1 MKKFMSMVLA
11 FVLVTIVMPTGVLAE
26 KKDTLTVD
34 GDQTISEDSTYGAL
48 KMTSGTLTIEEGKTL
63 TIDGEGDEANVGTGK
78 MVYVTGGKIVV
89 KKGASLVIT
98 NATEEMYA
106 ALRTENAIIEVNGG
120 ILDISNNKTRGMDTT
135 IGLVMTITDGGKLI
149 VNNNTL
155 NAMNGV
161 GANGSITVTDSYVES
176 KDNLLGGL
184 NGKFILNGKSE
195 MVATGNGL
203 SGVVF
208 ADGSVISGT
217 SVVTIEDNNT
227 TENTEKA
234 DLLLTGTLS
243 VNDDANLFASTI
255 GPVKNTWGSYDVV
268 KNTNVL
274 VDGSSAVVA
283 VGVVVAFCDG
293 EATTNESCAAENQVT
308 NEFNIANGV
317 ILGYD
322 FDKDEMVATIGGTI
336 DEGLEIPAEVAR
348 VVLLD
353 NVTEGLTIKAEAGT
367 VIENN
372 SANSVV
378 VLLGDEE
385 ITVESGKEVTIEA
398 TEPTPEEKPDETE
411 NPNTGDMNLYMLISL
426 IAMAFVAIIFAV
438 KKLQLKVNY

>member
-11 FVLVTIVMPTGVLAE
+11 FVLVAIVMPTGVLAE
-26 KKDTLTVD
+26 KSDTLTVD
-34 GDQTISEDSTYGAL
+34 GDQRISEDSTYGAL
-48 KMTSGTLTIEEGKTL
+48 KMTSGTLTIEEGKIL
-63 TIDGEGDEANVGTGK
+63 TIDGEGDEAGVGTGK

-89 KKGASLVIT
+89 EKGASLVIT

-106 ALRTENAIIEVNGG
+106 ALRTENATIEVNGG
-120 ILDISNNKTRGMDTT
+120 TLDISNNKTRGMDTT
-135 IGLVMTITDGGKLI
+135 PGLVMTITDGGKLV

-161 GANGSITVTDSYVES
+161 GANGSITVTESSVEA
-176 KDNLLGGL
+176 KNNALGGL
-184 NGKFILNGKSE
+184 NGKFILNGKSD

-227 TENTEKA
+227 SENTEKA
-234 DLLLTGTLS
+234 DLLLTGTLT
-243 VNDDANLFASTI
+243 VNEEASLFASTI

-283 VGVVVAFCDG
+283 VGAVMAFCDG
-293 EATTNESCAAENQVT
+293 EATTSESCAVENQVT

-322 FDKDEMVATIGGTI
+322 FDKDEMIATIGGTI
-336 DEGLEIPAEVAR
+336 EEGLEIPAEVAR

-353 NVTEGLTIKAEAGT
+353 NVTEGLTIKAAAGT

-372 SANSVV
+372 SDNSVV
-378 VLLGDEE
+378 VLLGEE
-385 ITVESGKEVTIEA
+385 KVTVDAGKEVTVET
-398 TEPTPEEKPDETE
+398 TEQKPVEKPTEEE
-411 NPNTGDMNLYMLISL
+411 NPNTGDINLYMLISL
-426 IAMAFVAIIFAV
+426 IVLAFAAIIFSI